1 MILDSLLNLRASESG
16 SGGNSTMGNPAGWLF
31 DSFGLIPSEAGIL
44 ISERNAVGLS
54 AVWTCVNIRAGLLA
68 SLPFNLY
75 ARTASGGR
83 KLALNRREHTIL
95 HDRTSPED
103 TSYQFRHKMAV
114 NWLLWGNAYAQIEE
128 DGRGQLRFLW
138 PYHPTNVRVHYGK
151 TRGEYHY
158 VVTGQGQDGGFVQ
171 QAVMPENMLHLRGF
185 CYEGVEGI
193 SPIQNYRRGLGLAM
207 AMEIFS
213 SAFYKNGAKTSGV
226 LMYPGRLSPEGR
238 DNLNKS
244 FAAKYE
250 GVQNAGRTILLEE
263 GAKYQP
269 LSMPMS
275 DAEFIASRRMSRAEI
290 AGLFRIPSMLVPGSD
305 DKAATFASSEVFNRT
320 LVDYTLRDDCTMW
333 EHEFGTKLFPN
344 GDHFCQFDLNDLLR
358 ADSVARAQYWQAR
371 WQSGSISANEIRGLE
386 GENLITAPS
395 GNKYYVPVNYVDAN
409 APPKPEAAGIDP
421 AKDPGKEPTDPANP
435 DPSKQDPSKQD
446 PGRSPAN
453 PRPKPGKSSGF
464 RVLLA
469 NIVRE
474 IQGWQ
479 AFNPGRAA
487 AKLRG
492 VLIEPLAAELGM
504 DMGRE
509 SSREIIVSSSDALAL
524 RVRDIPPEKIA
535 EELEH
540 LVYLLEEGCPS
551 EEENP

>member
-1 MILDSLLNLRASESG
+1 M
-16 SGGNSTMGNPAGWLF
+16 
-31 DSFGLIPSEAGIL
+31 
-44 ISERNAVGLS
+44 
-54 AVWTCVNIRAGLLA
+54 
-68 SLPFNLY
+68 
-75 ARTASGGR
+75 TAP
-83 KLALNRREHTIL
+83 
-95 HDRTSPED
+95 PED

-138 PYHPTNVRVHYGK
+138 PYHPTNVRVHYGT

-158 VVTGQGQDGGFVQ
+158 IVTGQGQDGGFVQ
-171 QAVMPENMLHLRGF
+171 QKVLPENMLHLRGF

-193 SPIQNYRRGLGLAM
+193 SPIQNYRRGLGLAV
-207 AMEIFS
+207 AMEVFS

-226 LMYPGRLSPEGR
+226 LMYPGRLSLEGR

-244 FAAKYE
+244 FANKYE

-333 EHEFGTKLFPN
+333 EHEFGTKLFPD

-371 WQSGSISANEIRGLE
+371 WQSGSISANEIRADE
-386 GENLITAPS
+386 GENPIAAPS

-409 APPKPEAAGIDP
+409 APAPKPEP
-421 AKDPGKEPTDPANP
+421 KTLDPGKEPADPDPANP
-435 DPSKQDPSKQD
+435 DPSRSDPAKST
-446 PGRSPAN
+446 PN
-453 PRPKPGKSSGF
+453 PRPKPGKSGAMT
-464 RVLLA
+464 VLLG
-469 NIVRE
+469 NLVGE
-474 IQGWQ
+474 IQAWES
-479 AFNPGRAA
+479 FSPKRAA

-492 VLIEPLAAELGM
+492 LLIEPMAADSEPPLDAAYLTQLADE
-504 DMGRE
+504 
-509 SSREIIVSSSDALAL
+509 LAL
-524 RVRDIPPEKIA
+524 RVRDLKPEKISA
-535 EELEH
+535 ELEA
-540 LVYLLEEGCPS
+540 LCLRLASPPGEES
-551 EEENP
+551 RN

>member
-1 MILDSLLNLRASESG
+1 MILESLLNMKAGTDSG
-16 SGGNSTMGNPAGWLF
+16 DSTLGNPAGWLF
-31 DSFGLIPSEAGIL
+31 DSFGLVPSEAGVL

-75 ARTASGGR
+75 SRSANGGR

-114 NWLLWGNAYAQIEE
+114 NWLLWGNSYAQIEE

-138 PYHPTNVRVHYGK
+138 PYHPTNVRVAYGT
-151 TRGEYHY
+151 TRGDYHY
-158 VVTGQGQDGGFVQ
+158 VVTGQGPDGFVQ
-171 QAVMPENMLHLRGF
+171 QKVAPENMLHLRGF
-185 CYEGVEGI
+185 CYEGIEGI
-193 SPIQNYRRGLGLAM
+193 SPIQNYRRGLGLAT
-207 AMEIFS
+207 AMEVFS

-226 LMYPGRLSPEGR
+226 LMYPGRLTPEGR

-244 FAAKYE
+244 FAQKYE

-305 DKAATFASSEVFNRT
+305 DKAATYASSEVFNRQ

-333 EHEFGTKLFPN
+333 QHEFSSKLFPD
-344 GDHFCQFDLNDLLR
+344 GDHSCEFDLNDLLR
-358 ADSVARAQYWQAR
+358 GDSAARADYWLKR
-371 WQSGSISANEIRGLE
+371 WQMGSATANDVCDAE
-386 GENLITAPS
+386 GENPIKAPS
-395 GNKYYVPVNYVDAN
+395 GNKYYVQAGYVDAN
-409 APPKPEAAGIDP
+409 APVPPPKELKPGTGDDP
-421 AKDPGKEPTDPANP
+421 ANDDPSQPDPGK
-435 DPSKQDPSKQD
+435 
-446 PGRSPAN
+446 SPAN
-453 PRPKPGKSSGF
+453 PPANPRVKPGKSGQLGAGF
-464 RVLLA
+464 KVLLA
-469 NIVRE
+469 NVAGE

-479 AFNPGRAA
+479 AFNPARAA

-492 VLIEPLAAELGM
+492 VLIGPLAAELGLEL
-504 DMGRE
+504 DGE
-509 SSREIIVSSSDALAL
+509 LLAGCSDALAL
-524 RVRDIPPEKIA
+524 RIRDLKPEKIG
-535 EELEH
+535 EELDH
-540 LVYLLEEGCPS
+540 LVYLLQEGT
-551 EEENP
+551 

>member
-1 MILDSLLNLRASESG
+1 MILDSLLDMRASDSG
-16 SGGNSTMGNPAGWLF
+16 AGYSTMGNPAGWLF
-31 DSFGLIPSEAGIL
+31 DSFGLVPSEAGIL
-44 ISERNAVGLS
+44 ISERNAVSLS

-114 NWLLWGNAYAQIEE
+114 NWLLWGNSYAQIEE

-158 VVTGQGQDGGFVQ
+158 IVTGQGQDGGFVQ
-171 QAVMPENMLHLRGF
+171 QKVLPENMLHLRGF

-193 SPIQNYRRGLGLAM
+193 SPIANYRRGLGLAV
-207 AMEIFS
+207 AMEVFS

-238 DNLNKS
+238 ENLTKS
-244 FAAKYE
+244 FAKKYE
-250 GVQNAGRTILLEE
+250 GVENAGRTILLEE

-333 EHEFGTKLFPN
+333 EHEFGTKLFPD

-371 WQSGSISANEIRGLE
+371 WQSGSISANEIRADE
-386 GENLITAPS
+386 GENPIAAPS

-409 APPKPEAAGIDP
+409 APAPKPEP
-421 AKDPGKEPTDPANP
+421 KTLDPGKEPADPDPANP
-435 DPSKQDPSKQD
+435 DPSRSDPAKST
-446 PGRSPAN
+446 PN
-453 PRPKPGKSSGF
+453 PRPKPGKSGAMT
-464 RVLLA
+464 VLLG
-469 NIVRE
+469 NLVGE
-474 IQGWQ
+474 IQAWES
-479 AFNPGRAA
+479 FSPKRAA

-492 VLIEPLAAELGM
+492 LLIEPMAADSEPPLDAAYLTQLADE
-504 DMGRE
+504 
-509 SSREIIVSSSDALAL
+509 LAL
-524 RVRDIPPEKIA
+524 RVRDLKPEKISA
-535 EELEH
+535 ELEA
-540 LVYLLEEGCPS
+540 LCLRLASPPGEES
-551 EEENP
+551 RN